1 MSSPA
6 TRIRLFRGDITSLD
20 CEAIVTAANG
30 SLCGGGGVDGAVH
43 AAAGPE
49 LVRASMVLG
58 PCPTG
63 EARITDGFKLNAK
76 YVIHAVGPVFH
87 DLKASGPELASAYQ
101 SSLLLTLERK
111 IQSIAF
117 PCIST
122 GVYGFPSAPACE
134 IAIETVFGWLESH
147 ETPQSVTFCCFE
159 YEDKKLY
166 EKRMGELGITG
177 LS

>member
-1 MSSPA
+1 MNSLA

-20 CEAIVTAANG
+20 CEVIVTAANG

-43 AAAGPE
+43 SAAGPE
-49 LVRASMVLG
+49 LVRASMAVG

-63 EARITDGFKLNAK
+63 EARITDGFRLSAK

-87 DLKASGPELASAYQ
+87 DLVTSGPELASAYESALQ
-101 SSLLLTLERK
+101 LALEHK

-134 IAIETVFGWLESH
+134 IAVEAVLGWLESH
-147 ETPQSVTFCCFE
+147 EIPQSVTFCCFE
-159 YEDKKLY
+159 YADRQLY
-166 EKRMGELGITG
+166 ENRMNELGAAD
-177 LS
+177 

>member
-1 MSSPA
+1 MSILA

-43 AAAGPE
+43 DAAGPE
-49 LVRASMVLG
+49 LVRASMALG

-63 EARITDGFKLNAK
+63 EARITDGFKLSAK
-76 YVIHAVGPVFH
+76 YVIHAVGPVFN
-87 DLKASGPELASAYQ
+87 DLATSGPELASAYESVLQ
-101 SSLLLTLERK
+101 LALEHK
-111 IQSIAF
+111 IQNIAF

-134 IAIETVFGWLESH
+134 IAVETVLNWLGSH
-147 ETPQSVTFCCFE
+147 ETPRSVTFCCFE

-166 EKRMGELGITG
+166 EKRMNELGVAD
-177 LS
+177 